1 MYRSIFVFLVVVVV
15 VVLCSGS
22 CSCSCLSIYLSI
34 DRSISQSID
43 LSICRSVDLS
53 TCRSVDLSICRS
65 VDLSICLSVY
75 LSICLSVYLSIYRSI
90 DLSIYRSIDLSIYRS
105 IYLSLYSREKS
116 DARSYEVLHLSCK
129 IIFGN
134 LKISKMQPVSGNPC
148 PDHLTSLMNMS
159 LVLRLPR
166 DMHLYASSSNV
177 PRLPSFLDMLQNKSQ
192 NALVRGHQ
200 LCTQLSIFEG
210 SLAELLRF

>member
-1 MYRSIFVFLVVVVV
+1 MVAVVVAVYLSIYRSI
-15 VVLCSGS
+15 
-22 CSCSCLSIYLSI
+22 
-34 DRSISQSID
+34 DPWID
-43 LSICRSVDLS
+43 LSIYRFIALS
-53 TCRSVDLSICRS
+53 ICRSVDLSICRS
-65 VDLSICLSVY
+65 VDLSICRSVDLSTCLSVY
-75 LSICLSVYLSIYRSI
+75 LSICLSIYRSI
-90 DLSIYRSIDLSIYRS
+90 DLSIYRSIDLS
-105 IYLSLYSREKS
+105 LSLSLSTVLRVPRKS
-116 DARSYEVLHLSCK
+116 ARSYEVLHPSCK

-134 LKISKMQPVSGNPC
+134 LKISKMQPVSGNLC

-177 PRLPSFLDMLQNKSQ
+177 PRLPSFLEMLQNKSQ
-192 NALVRGHQ
+192 NALARGHQ

>member
-34 DRSISQSID
+34 DRSMDRSID
-43 LSICRSVDLS
+43 LSL
-53 TCRSVDLSICRS
+53 CRSVDLSICRS
-65 VDLSICLSVY
+65 VDLSICRSVDLSICRSVY
-75 LSICLSVYLSIYRSI
+75 LSICLSVYLSI
-90 DLSIYRSIDLSIYRS
+90 DLSIYRSIDLSIS
-105 IYLSLYSREKS
+105 LSLSLSTVLRVPRKS
-116 DARSYEVLHLSCK
+116 ARSYEVLHPSCK

-134 LKISKMQPVSGNPC
+134 LKISKMQPVSGNLC

-177 PRLPSFLDMLQNKSQ
+177 PRLPSFLEMLQNKSQ
-192 NALVRGHQ
+192 NALARGHQ